1 MLVKETTIDG
11 VKEIIAP
18 VFNDD
23 RGWFMEFSKRS
34 ALEKAG
40 IQGDFLQDNLS
51 WSRKGVI
58 RGLHLQ
64 RSPFAQAKLVTVLAG
79 RVLDV
84 AVDLRKESPT
94 YLKHVAVELS
104 AEQHNMLFI
113 PAGFAH
119 GFAVLEDALFFYKCS
134 SEYQPGSEAGIRWN
148 DPRLGIDWS
157 VSNPIVSAKDAAL
170 PTVTELIQSGV
181 I

>member
-84 AVDLRKESPT
+84 AVDLRKESPPT
-94 YLKHVAVELS
+94 LS
-104 AEQHNMLFI
+104 MWRWNCPLNNTTC
-113 PAGFAH
+113 
-119 GFAVLEDALFFYKCS
+119 CS
-134 SEYQPGSEAGIRWN
+134 SLR
-148 DPRLGIDWS
+148 
-157 VSNPIVSAKDAAL
+157 VSPMAL
-170 PTVTELIQSGV
+170 R
-181 I
+181 